1 MEDTAWSVKVRNF
14 QELQII
20 RWMMRYEPELYDP
33 SLSHSW
39 SPAFRILPFP
49 LEAICGETL
58 ISCSISAPR
67 KCSSGWV
74 SSIDHL
80 RKRENVVY
88 SLKMEILR
96 FQRALGFG
104 GQFVVNGPWWIYGVS
119 SVLEQIS
126 ESGPIWEGSAGS
138 PILCVGLLPLSLL
151 PPSAHSLPPFHI
163 TQPLFWTYSTV
174 RTRARLSDSYT
185 VLFWTEWLFFLKNQ
199 VPLLLFT
206 PSKLSITNPGLRGK
220 PQDCASLSSLPRA
233 LISSQLSNLDLC
245 PSHSLAW

>member
-14 QELQII
+14 QELQIM
-20 RWMMRYEPELYDP
+20 RWMMRYKPELYDL

-39 SPAFRILPFP
+39 SPAIRILPFP
-49 LEAICGETL
+49 LEAICEETL

-80 RKRENVVY
+80 RKQENVVY

-126 ESGPIWEGSAGS
+126 EPGPLWGGSAGG

-151 PPSAHSLPPFHI
+151 PLSAHSLPLFHI

-174 RTRARLSDSYT
+174 RTRARRSDSYT
-185 VLFWTEWLFFLKNQ
+185 VLLWTEWLFFWRTKFHFFL
-199 VPLLLFT
+199 PPASF
-206 PSKLSITNPGLRGK
+206 PSPALAWRGK
-220 PQDCASLSSLPRA
+220 TQDCASLSSLPRA